1 MVLGC
6 RLPVSDPVEF
16 EPGTATYSVS
26 LPQFEGP
33 LDLLLHLCQ
42 KHELDILDIPISFVT
57 KKYLEYLSVMQLIHL
72 DVAAEYLVMAAT
84 LAHIKSKMLLPLPPP
99 GQEDEVIEEEE
110 EDPREALIRR
120 LLEYQK
126 YKLASQELEAK
137 GIAAQNVFLRGGK
150 IEEELETGVPP
161 LAQIPLFR
169 LIEAFQ
175 GVLAKSK
182 ITITHDIVADRISIT
197 DRIHEL
203 AAILEV
209 KRHTLFEDLFEGLTS
224 KFDLV
229 ITFLALLEMTRLR
242 MTRLFQTDAY
252 SPLYVEYTAAAGDP
266 LPDGLEAKGIPAWA
280 RPKPPDPTPPLKP
293 SPPLPPEEPVAEAP
307 PSDAPVA
314 EPEGPDADLSETS
327 PADVDG
333 PLSVPAE
340 PLSDAGPPP
349 DLERGSH
356 AADQDDPPNLSDE
369 LHDGGVSDP
378 SDDAEHFE
386 ISDDPELAML
396 EEEAADGPSEDD
408 AWTTDAA
415 LVDDGPNAVEVPETI
430 TATISDANASANAVP
445 FTEVGEADEALAL
458 AHAPLTS
465 NDSDVPAR
473 PGSAPLGSDDVRL
486 EAVTGVAETVPH
498 LHTTD
503 ASEGSPSGSEPIR
516 EPTDSVPSAIASKPS
531 YAEADPDPVPPA
543 IAPPSRPEREP
554 AEAPDFVEA
563 PEPAPELEPESPPDF
578 EPEKAPEFVPE
589 PEPAPELERERA
601 PEFEPAT
608 FPEFVPEPERAPEIE
623 PRTPAE
629 IEPQTAPEFEP
640 ATPPE
645 LVPEPEHAPEIEPDT
660 RPAAPEFEPATA
672 PELLPEP
679 GAPEIELGTQ
689 PELETDTRPAAPE
702 FEPATFPEFVPVA
715 NGPDP
720 VSELAPPA
728 RTTEIEPRDDR
739 THADLVEAATV
750 GPAEAELEDAVSAAE
765 SPASFS
771 EHENEDADGA
781 LLSDPEGPDEPT
793 P

>member
-1 MVLGC
+1 
-6 RLPVSDPVEF
+6 
-16 EPGTATYSVS
+16 
-26 LPQFEGP
+26 
-33 LDLLLHLCQ
+33 
-42 KHELDILDIPISFVT
+42 
-57 KKYLEYLSVMQLIHL
+57 
-72 DVAAEYLVMAAT
+72 MAAT

-150 IEEELETGVPP
+150 IEEELESGVPP

-209 KRHTLFEDLFEGLTS
+209 KRHTLFEELFEGLTS

-229 ITFLALLEMTRLR
+229 ITFLALLE
-242 MTRLFQTDAY
+242 
-252 SPLYVEYTAAAGDP
+252 
-266 LPDGLEAKGIPAWA
+266 
-280 RPKPPDPTPPLKP
+280 
-293 SPPLPPEEPVAEAP
+293 
-307 PSDAPVA
+307 
-314 EPEGPDADLSETS
+314 PEGPDGPPDLSDMS
-327 PADVDG
+327 PADVDD

-356 AADQDDPPNLSDE
+356 AADQDDPPDLSDD
-369 LHDGGVSDP
+369 LHDGGVSDL
-378 SDDAEHFE
+378 SDDEEHFE

-396 EEEAADGPSEDD
+396 EEEAADGPSDDD

-415 LVDDGPNAVEVPETI
+415 LVDDGPNAVEVPETV
-430 TATISDANASANAVP
+430 TATISDANASADAVP
-445 FTEVGEADEALAL
+445 LTEVGEADGEADEAPALAPE
-458 AHAPLTS
+458 ALTS

-473 PGSAPLGSDDVRL
+473 PVSAPVGSDDVRL
-486 EAVTGVAETVPH
+486 EAVTGGAETVTQM
-498 LHTTD
+498 HTTD

-531 YAEADPDPVPPA
+531 YAEADPDAVPPA
-543 IAPPSRPEREP
+543 VAPPSRPEREP
-554 AEAPDFVEA
+554 AEAPDFVEK

-578 EPEKAPEFVPE
+578 EPGKAPEFVPE
-589 PEPAPELERERA
+589 PEPAPELEPRRA
-601 PEFEPAT
+601 PEFEPTT
-608 FPEFVPEPERAPEIE
+608 FPEFVPEPLPELE

-629 IEPQTAPEFEP
+629 IEPQTAPEFDP

-645 LVPEPEHAPEIEPDT
+645 LVPEPERAPELEPDT
-660 RPAAPEFEPATA
+660 RPAAPEFEPTTT

-679 GAPEIELGTQ
+679 GAPEIEPRTQ
-689 PELETDTRPAAPE
+689 PEIEPYTRPTAPE
-702 FEPATFPEFVPVA
+702 FEPATFPEFVPRA

-728 RTTEIEPRDDR
+728 RTTEIDPRTDR
-739 THADLVEAATV
+739 PHAELVEAATPV
-750 GPAEAELEDAVSAAE
+750 EAELEDAVAAAE